1 MAAATVTPLVNI
13 SEYWY
18 EYISPSAWTKNI
30 NRQFVVITYKFIVV
44 TLWSSEPGPILM
56 VGHVRMMGCCRSH
69 STHRVAPVASGT
81 TLPCKNEN
89 TNIQTKCTIF
99 DICLKKEIICRG
111 AVIFQF
117 RRLYLN
123 PPVCQQWEG
132 GGRANFGN
140 TRISKAPGQAFSH

>member
-56 VGHVRMMGCCRSH
+56 VGHVRMMGSCRSH
-69 STHRVAPVASGT
+69 STHRVAPVSSGT
-81 TLPCKNEN
+81 TLPWKNDI
-89 TNIQTKCTIF
+89 TNMKTTCTIF
-99 DICLKKEIICRG
+99 ASKKKLYWGGAAGPGAFIILALPKKGVGTNPCQDLCVDLTKCSKVNLK
-111 AVIFQF
+111 
-117 RRLYLN
+117 
-123 PPVCQQWEG
+123 W
-132 GGRANFGN
+132 
-140 TRISKAPGQAFSH
+140 